1 MRGTKTEV
9 RRGVWRLRVVAGYDP
24 ETGNPRQTSR
34 TIHAST
40 KRQAEEALAAFLL
53 EVRSGTAATATS
65 SDTLDSFLD
74 RWLEHIA
81 GDRQPT
87 TIRGYRDKL
96 VRVRRDLGTVK
107 LAELTPQQIDRSY
120 AAWRKE
126 GLSPQTIRHIHRA
139 LSAALHQAEKWD
151 LVARAATDRA
161 TPPRQS
167 DLPVRAPEP
176 EVVTGLIDEAHRRG
190 LPVLATAIFVSATTG
205 LRRGEMC
212 GLRWSDIDFQGRTLT
227 VSRAVKHD
235 DGPGWIVGATKTHKI
250 RRIAIDKATV
260 DVLEEHRSTM
270 TQAASDAGVKL
281 RNDGYVLTLDPTGT
295 EPWRP
300 DSYTQAFNRICWET
314 CPSCRG
320 KRKGTA
326 CDDCGGER
334 LRKRFDV
341 SVQELRHFTVTQA
354 LAAGIDIVTTSGR
367 VGHGPDVGLRKYAA
381 FVPVRD
387 QEAAEALGNLIRR

>member
-9 RRGVWRLRVVAGYDP
+9 RRGVWRLRVVTEYDP
-24 ETGNPRQTSR
+24 KTGNPRQQSR
-34 TIHAST
+34 TIHAAT
-40 KRQAEEALAAFLL
+40 KKQADEALAAFLV
-53 EVRSGTAATATS
+53 EVRSGSDRPVESTA
-65 SDTLDSFLD
+65 TLDSFLD
-74 RWLEHIA
+74 RWLEHIE

-96 VRVRRDLGTVK
+96 MRIRRDLGGVK
-107 LAELTPQQIDRSY
+107 LKELTSQQLDRAY

-139 LSAALHQAEKWD
+139 LSAALHQAERWD

-161 TPPRQS
+161 TPPRQA
-167 DLPVRAPEP
+167 DPPVRAPSP
-176 EVVTGLIDEAHRRG
+176 EVVTELIDTARSRG
-190 LPVLATAIFVSATTG
+190 LSVLAAAIFVSATTG
-205 LRRGEMC
+205 LRRGELC
-212 GLRWSDIDFQGRTLT
+212 GLRWSDIDFRGRTLT

-250 RRIAIDKATV
+250 RRIAIDEATI
-260 DVLEEHRSTM
+260 DVLQSHWELM
-270 TQAASDAGVKL
+270 NAAAGDAGVKL
-281 RNDGYVLTLDPTGT
+281 RGDGYVLTLDPTGT

-320 KRKGTA
+320 KRRGTP
-326 CDDCGGER
+326 CEDCGGKR
-334 LRKRFDV
+334 LVKRFDV

-367 VGHGPDVGLRKYAA
+367 VGHGADVGLRKYAA

-387 QEAAEALGNLIRR
+387 QEAAEALGNLIKR

>member
-9 RRGVWRLRVVAGYDP
+9 RRGVWRLRVVSGYDP
-24 ETGNPRQTSR
+24 TTGNPRQRSM
-34 TIHAST
+34 TIHAAT
-40 KRQAEEALAAFLL
+40 KKQADEALAAFLL
-53 EVRSGTAATATS
+53 EVRNGPDRPVESTAT
-65 SDTLDSFLD
+65 LDAFLD
-74 RWLEHIA
+74 RWLEHLA

-87 TIRGYRDKL
+87 TIRGYREKL
-96 VRVRRDLGTVK
+96 VRVRRDLGNVK
-107 LAELTPQQIDRSY
+107 LNELTAQQLDRAY

-126 GLSPQTIRHIHRA
+126 GLSALSIRHIHRA
-139 LSAALHQAEKWD
+139 LSAALHQAERWD

-167 DLPVRAPEP
+167 DPPVRAPSP
-176 EVVTGLIDEAHRRG
+176 EVVAALIDSARQRG

-205 LRRGEMC
+205 LRRGELC
-212 GLRWSDIDFQGRTLT
+212 GLRWSDIDFRGRTLT

-250 RRIAIDKATV
+250 RRIAIDQATV
-260 DVLEEHRSTM
+260 EVLEAHHALMSAA
-270 TQAASDAGVKL
+270 AASAGVVM
-281 RNDGYVLTLDPTGT
+281 RGDGYVLTLDPSGT

-320 KRKGTA
+320 KRRGTS
-326 CDDCGGER
+326 CDDCGGKR
-334 LRKRFDV
+334 QIKRFDV
-341 SVQELRHFTVTQA
+341 KVQELRHFTVTQA

-387 QEAAEALGNLIRR
+387 QEAAEALGNLIKR